1 MPGLRYTRSLLFA
14 YRLPLRRIG
23 AKQDAVHLEGAVPVT
38 AGVVYHE
45 GFGVE
50 AAERPGAGTAIFR
63 VAVSLY
69 DPRMK
74 RLFLVVVAV
83 AVLAVSACGGDA
95 EPQPPATQPSQPE
108 VIEPATTAAVAVSTT
123 AGEPSPLRA
132 EAELAVAARLAADAP
147 GSVTD
152 EQIACVASATVE
164 ALDEERLSAIVAA
177 LDGPSAAVLPAGIVS
192 DLERDRIVDA
202 VAGCLPWRQ
211 TILDSLQDLPDV
223 PAAVVECA
231 QAAAPSV
238 ETDRLV
244 ADSALFGGEFVTVLN
259 LVLPPDCLP
268 QTGGSQAD
276 TPAGGLTAA
285 QLMLAG
291 VSPESAACV
300 AEQVDA
306 LGGMPSGESDTD
318 SAMAAEQAIVAMMLG
333 CLTGSQADT
342 PAGMLTAA
350 QLMLAGVSP
359 ESAACVAEQVDALG
373 GMPSGESDTDS
384 AMAAEQATAMVLGC
398 LTPEEM
404 ALLSGPGSS

>member
-1 MPGLRYTRSLLFA
+1 MALSGGAWAQIHSKPPFP

-23 AKQDAVHLEGAVPVT
+23 PKQDAVHLEGAVPVT

-63 VAVSLY
+63 VAVRLY

-83 AVLAVSACGGDA
+83 AVLAVSACGGDT
-95 EPQPPATQPSQPE
+95 EPQPPATAPPQPE
-108 VIEPATTAAVAVSTT
+108 VIEPATTVAVAVSTT
-123 AGEPSPLRA
+123 AGELSPLRA

-147 GSVTD
+147 RSVTD

-164 ALDEERLSAIVAA
+164 ALDEERLSEIVAA

-202 VAGCLPWRQ
+202 AAGCLPWTQ
-211 TILDSLQDLPDV
+211 NILDSLQDLPDV

-238 ETDRLV
+238 ETDRLA
-244 ADSALFGGEFVTVLN
+244 ADIALFGGELMTVLN

-268 QTGGSQAD
+268 QIGGSQAD
-276 TPAGGLTAA
+276 TPAGRLTAA
-285 QLMLAG
+285 QLVLAG

-333 CLTGSQADT
+333 CLT
-342 PAGMLTAA
+342 
-350 QLMLAGVSP
+350 
-359 ESAACVAEQVDALG
+359 
-373 GMPSGESDTDS
+373 
-384 AMAAEQATAMVLGC
+384 
-398 LTPEEM
+398 PEEM

>member
-1 MPGLRYTRSLLFA
+1 M
-14 YRLPLRRIG
+14 
-23 AKQDAVHLEGAVPVT
+23 
-38 AGVVYHE
+38 
-45 GFGVE
+45 
-50 AAERPGAGTAIFR
+50 
-63 VAVSLY
+63 
-69 DPRMK
+69 
-74 RLFLVVVAV
+74 
-83 AVLAVSACGGDA
+83 LAVSACGGDA
-95 EPQPPATQPSQPE
+95 EPQPPATAPSQPE

-132 EAELAVAARLAADAP
+132 EAELAVAARLAEDAP

-164 ALDEERLSAIVAA
+164 ALDEERLSVIVAA
-177 LDGPSAAVLPAGIVS
+177 LDGPSAAVLPAGIVL

-202 VAGCLPWRQ
+202 AVGCLPWTQ
-211 TILDSLQDLPDV
+211 NILDSLQDLPDV

-244 ADSALFGGEFVTVLN
+244 ADIALFGGEFVTVLD

-276 TPAGGLTAA
+276 TLAGRLTAA

-318 SAMAAEQAIVAMMLG
+318 A
-333 CLTGSQADT
+333 
-342 PAGMLTAA
+342 
-350 QLMLAGVSP
+350 
-359 ESAACVAEQVDALG
+359 
-373 GMPSGESDTDS
+373 

>member
-1 MPGLRYTRSLLFA
+1 MALSGGTWAQIHSKPPFA
-14 YRLPLRRIG
+14 YRLPLPRIVPN
-23 AKQDAVHLEGAVPVT
+23 QDAVHLEGAVPVT
-38 AGVVYHE
+38 GGVVYHE

-63 VAVSLY
+63 VAVGLY

-74 RLFLVVVAV
+74 RLFFVVVAV
-83 AVLAVSACGGDA
+83 AVLAVSACGGDT
-95 EPQPPATQPSQPE
+95 EPQPPATAPSQLE
-108 VIEPATTAAVAVSTT
+108 VIEPATTAAPAASTT
-123 AGEPSPLRA
+123 TAAGGPSPLRA
-132 EAELAVAARLAADAP
+132 EAELAVAARLAAEAP

-164 ALDEERLSAIVAA
+164 ALDEERLSEIVAA
-177 LDGPSAAVLPAGIVS
+177 LDGPSYAVLPAGVVS

-202 VAGCLPWRQ
+202 AAGCLPWTQ

-244 ADSALFGGEFVTVLN
+244 ADIALFGGELMTVLN

-276 TPAGGLTAA
+276 TSAGGLTAT
-285 QLMLAG
+285 QLVLAG
-291 VSPESAACV
+291 VSSESAACV

-318 SAMAAEQAIVAMMLG
+318 ESDTEAAMAAEQAIVAMM
-333 CLTGSQADT
+333 
-342 PAGMLTAA
+342 
-350 QLMLAGVSP
+350 
-359 ESAACVAEQVDALG
+359 
-373 GMPSGESDTDS
+373 
-384 AMAAEQATAMVLGC
+384 LGC

>member
-1 MPGLRYTRSLLFA
+1 MPYTWR
-14 YRLPLRRIG
+14 
-23 AKQDAVHLEGAVPVT
+23 GAVPVT

-50 AAERPGAGTAIFR
+50 AAERPGAGTATFR
-63 VAVSLY
+63 VAVRLY

-83 AVLAVSACGGDA
+83 AVLAVSACGGDT
-95 EPQPPATQPSQPE
+95 EPQPPATAPSQPE
-108 VIEPATTAAVAVSTT
+108 VIEPATAAAVAVSTT

-132 EAELAVAARLAADAP
+132 EAELAVAARLAEDAP
-147 GSVTD
+147 RSVTD

-177 LDGPSAAVLPAGIVS
+177 LDGPSSYAVLPAGIVS

-202 VAGCLPWRQ
+202 AAGCLPWAQ
-211 TILDSLQDLPDV
+211 NILDSLQDLPDV
-223 PAAVVECA
+223 PAVVVECA
-231 QAAAPSV
+231 QTAAPSV
-238 ETDRLV
+238 ETDRLA
-244 ADSALFGGEFVTVLN
+244 ADIALFGGEFVTVLN

-276 TPAGGLTAA
+276 TPAGRLTAA

-306 LGGMPSGESDTD
+306 LGE
-318 SAMAAEQAIVAMMLG
+318 
-333 CLTGSQADT
+333 
-342 PAGMLTAA
+342 
-350 QLMLAGVSP
+350 
-359 ESAACVAEQVDALG
+359 
-373 GMPSGESDTDS
+373 MPSGESDTDS
-384 AMAAEQATAMVLGC
+384 AMAAEQATAMMLGC

>member
-1 MPGLRYTRSLLFA
+1 M
-14 YRLPLRRIG
+14 
-23 AKQDAVHLEGAVPVT
+23 
-38 AGVVYHE
+38 
-45 GFGVE
+45 
-50 AAERPGAGTAIFR
+50 
-63 VAVSLY
+63 
-69 DPRMK
+69 
-74 RLFLVVVAV
+74 
-83 AVLAVSACGGDA
+83 LAVSACGGDA

-108 VIEPATTAAVAVSTT
+108 VIEPASTAAVAVSTT

-164 ALDEERLSAIVAA
+164 ALDEERLSEIIAA
-177 LDGPSAAVLPAGIVS
+177 LDGPSSAAVLPAGIVS

-202 VAGCLPWRQ
+202 VAGCLPWTQ

-238 ETDRLV
+238 ETDRLA
-244 ADSALFGGEFVTVLN
+244 ADIMLFGGEFVTVLN

-276 TPAGGLTAA
+276 TPAGRLTAAQLMLEGVSPESAACVAEQVDALGGMPSGESDTDESDTEAAMAAEQAIVAMMLGCLTGSQADTPAGMLTAA

-306 LGGMPSGESDTD
+306 LGGMPSGESDTEA
-318 SAMAAEQAIVAMMLG
+318 AMAAEQAIVAMMLG